1 MRVMLVEDDHNVM
14 MVTKHY
20 IESFGH
26 EVVTAPDGET
36 AVELFDLICR
46 RNAGVPPPV

>member
-36 AVELFDLICR
+36 AGGIRSLTLPTIPPR
-46 RNAGVPPPV
+46 RGR